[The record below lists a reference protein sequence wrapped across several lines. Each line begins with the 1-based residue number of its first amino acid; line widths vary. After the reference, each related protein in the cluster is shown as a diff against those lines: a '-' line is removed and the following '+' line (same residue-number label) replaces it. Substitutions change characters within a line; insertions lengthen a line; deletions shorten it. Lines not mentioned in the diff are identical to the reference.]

1 MVNSAGL
8 FLSKL
13 PGLSIMRLASISAI
27 SLDLDDTLWAFEPAV
42 IRAEQTLH
50 DWLLQHAPKTAGI
63 LTSPQ
68 VLGDLRSRYEAMRP
82 DEAHDLRAL
91 RLGSI
96 RLALEMSAEDQQLA
110 EPAYDAFFAARQQ
123 VDFFDDALPALQW
136 LSERYPLV
144 AVSNGNANLR
154 LTGGHQFFR
163 ASLNPQSFGS
173 AKPHAAIF
181 HAAADAVGCAPAQM
195 LHVGDDPDLDVAG
208 AIAAGAQAAWVVRS
222 GEASATQWT
231 RNSPPPH
238 LIVRDLRALCQAL
251 GQ

>member
-1 MVNSAGL
+1 
-8 FLSKL
+8 
-13 PGLSIMRLASISAI
+13 MRLASITAI
-27 SLDLDDTLWAFEPAV
+27 SLDLDDTLWAFGPAV
-42 IRAEQTLH
+42 TRAEQALH
-50 DWLLQHAPKTAGI
+50 GWLLAHAPKTEGI

-68 VLGDLRSRYEAMRP
+68 VLGELRSRYEAMRP
-82 DEAHDLRAL
+82 DLSHDMRAL

-96 RLALEMSAEDQQLA
+96 RLLLEMASEDRQLA
-110 EPAYDAFFAARQQ
+110 EAAYDAFYAARQQ

-154 LTGGHQFFR
+154 LTGGHHFFR

-173 AKPHAAIF
+173 AKPDAAIF
-181 HAAADAVGCAPAQM
+181 HAAAEAAGCTPDGM

-222 GEASATQWT
+222 SEASAARWT
-231 RNSPPPH
+231 RSSPPPH

-251 GQ
+251 EQ